1 MRSEIALNGEIQLEV
16 AKAKQRDVGR
26 GKVRIDADA
35 MKTVGVSIG
44 DIIEIEGKRKT
55 AAVVWPA
62 YTEDQGKDIIGMD
75 DLIRKNASV
84 GLGEKVTIRKA
95 EIKVAAS
102 VELAPLSSGI
112 TTDPGF
118 IDLMKRRLADIPLI
132 DGDNILIP
140 CLGQLI
146 PFVVVRTRPHG
157 IVIITE
163 TTSVRIYPSPGAV
176 DRKRLRRWGWLV
188 DLKEWTKAEE
198 VKFIIPDR
206 GEWDDERTAL
216 SEASK
221 LAKDSGQPVTVFVGL
236 RAEGQVKLDERVEYA
251 QVDTDGDV
259 EYVYDEELLVARRR
273 G

>member
-1 MRSEIALNGEIQLEV
+1 MRMGIALNGEIQLEV
-16 AKAKQRDVGR
+16 AEAKQRDEGR
-26 GKVRIDADA
+26 KKVRIDAGA
-35 MKTVGVSIG
+35 MKAIGVVVG
-44 DIIEIEGKRKT
+44 DIIEIGEKRKT

-62 YTEDQGKDIIGMD
+62 YTEDQGMDIIRMD
-75 DLIRKNASV
+75 GLIRKNTSV

-95 EIKVAAS
+95 EAKVATL
-102 VELAPLSSGI
+102 VKLAPTSFKI
-112 TTDPGF
+112 TVDPGF
-118 IDLMKRRLADIPLI
+118 FDFVRGGLKDTPLVN
-132 DGDNILIP
+132 GDNVLVP
-140 CLGQLI
+140 CLGQPI
-146 PFVVVRTRPHG
+146 PFVVVRTQPHG

-163 TTSVRIYPSPGAV
+163 TTSVRICPSPGAV
-176 DRKRLRRWGWLV
+176 DRKKLRRRGWLV

-236 RAEGQVKLDERVEYA
+236 RAEGQAKLDERLEYA
-251 QVDTDGDV
+251 QVDPDGDV
-259 EYVYDEELLVARRR
+259 EYVYDEELLVVRRR